1 VSPRSI
7 QDSTA
12 TDICATRTNTPKR
25 ASPSRVQ
32 SVCSRTRTPPT
43 PRSQACGSR
52 DVRRANTSHA
62 QYRTRAPTRHH
73 HRVRYAVH
81 PRART
86 RRPGRRR
93 TTSRP
98 PVGRWRRWRGRRQK
112 LGERLGREQDE
123 ALVLGRAE
131 HAVQVLAGARARRR
145 RTISPSVG
153 VGWSSPSM
161 AWPVSGVS
169 EIDPGESW
177 ARTSGMA
184 GSNAPAGRDD
194 DRDAGFFMCGRT
206 SPACRDCAQT
216 DR

>member
-1 VSPRSI
+1 VF
-7 QDSTA
+7 T
-12 TDICATRTNTPKR
+12 
-25 ASPSRVQ
+25 PSR
-32 SVCSRTRTPPT
+32 
-43 PRSQACGSR
+43 A
-52 DVRRANTSHA
+52 H
-62 QYRTRAPTRHH
+62 TRHTTE
-73 HRVRYAVH
+73 RY
-81 PRART
+81 
-86 RRPGRRR
+86 GCC
-93 TTSRP
+93 
-98 PVGRWRRWRGRRQK
+98 VGRWRTTPSRARTPHRTAPISHVGGALTRRRSPPPPPRRRPK

-177 ARTSGMA
+177 ARTLGMA